1 MTGPETGPGDRV
13 AVRLPQVLRADAG
26 GRALLLVDVRDD
38 ATLADVLDLVTAE
51 HPGLDRRLRDEQR
64 DLRRYVNFYIGDEEC
79 RGLGGAGAQV
89 RAGTEVRIIPS
100 VAGG

>member
-1 MTGPETGPGDRV
+1 M
-13 AVRLPQVLRADAG
+13 PQVLRADAG
-26 GRALLLVDVRDD
+26 GRSLLFVDVPDG
-38 ATLADVLDLVTAE
+38 ATLADVLDVVAAE

-64 DLRRYVNFYIGDEEC
+64 VLRRHVNFYLGDEEC